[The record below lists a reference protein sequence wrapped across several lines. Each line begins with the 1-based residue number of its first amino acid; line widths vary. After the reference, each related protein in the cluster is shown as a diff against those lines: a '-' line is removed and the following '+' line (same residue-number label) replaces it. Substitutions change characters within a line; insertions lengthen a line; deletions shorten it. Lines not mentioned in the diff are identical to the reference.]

1 MSIPGDGEVIFD
13 VDTDE
18 ESDMFYDQGDG
29 EVIFDVDTDEE
40 SDMFYDQALSSMIN
54 SGDMPSISLSPL
66 LDHNEQ
72 RRQKDRERYAQMT
85 NEDKENKLKR
95 RREAYKRKKIEDSYC
110 ISIQEKRARAR
121 VKYNSMEPEQKQA
134 KIAQVNAN
142 RAARRNTPSEDSIAL
157 ENPGYIASDM
167 PPPLLTRPHRKP
179 VTHGE
184 RHALIARRN
193 ESFMIRRDTRTCDS
207 LEDPSISV
215 QTTSDIDPPKQ
226 PSIQNTG
233 ENAIY
238 KHLLHVLMQYI
249 FLL

>member
-1 MSIPGDGEVIFD
+1 
-13 VDTDE
+13 
-18 ESDMFYDQGDG
+18 
-29 EVIFDVDTDEE
+29 
-40 SDMFYDQALSSMIN
+40 
-54 SGDMPSISLSPL
+54 MPSISLSPL